1 MLPAAPEK
9 TDAQASRDRRLQ
21 TNQGGGRSRG
31 RAGGAQQQ
39 AHRMQQQQ
47 DAELA
52 QEKPWK
58 NRAKTTSRKLDTER

>member
-31 RAGGAQQQ
+31 RAQQQ

-52 QEKPWK
+52 QEKP
-58 NRAKTTSRKLDTER
+58 